1 MNCTYLS
8 MISNRNYVSNR
19 RINFPEKNVFKGIEN
34 GIPNV
39 KDFKFKTINIFA
51 KVSRNVIFDKTIKF

>member
-8 MISNRNYVSNR
+8 MISNQNYVSNR

-34 GIPNV
+34 GIPNA
-39 KDFKFKTINIFA
+39 KDF
-51 KVSRNVIFDKTIKF
+51 